1 MSGSDFLGP
10 ILDNILWTVKI
21 ILDPQIDCAGPLDVV
36 SDFCAP
42 VPKQPVDSFV
52 GDFNSLEPIKDIIEI
67 KVIWILW
74 IIARS
79 VEVYGQPLLKI
90 QHQKDYSLVVELY
103 GVREDL
109 NFLLIKVG
117 KERRSLSHQHFVK
130 LEVDDSVIAPP
141 ICVDDFHCVVDK
153 IERF

>member
-21 ILDPQIDCAGPLDVV
+21 ILDPQIECAGHLDKI

-42 VPKQPVDSFV
+42 IPKQPVDSLV
-52 GDFNSLEPIKDIIEI
+52 GDFNSLEPIKNIIEI

-109 NFLLIKVG
+109 NFLLIKVSE
-117 KERRSLSHQHFVK
+117 ERRSLSHQHFVK
-130 LEVDDSVIAPP
+130 LEVDVGVIAPP
-141 ICVDDFHCVVDK
+141 ICVDDFHRVVDK